1 MDKGGILF
9 EPCQGM
15 RPSNDVGIHQGT
27 QERSERLMYD
37 HMTCKGKGKSKGI
50 EVRAYWERWR
60 RQRQRNG
67 GGRGTSGGPGCG

>member
-37 HMTCKGKGKSKGI
+37 HMTCKGKSKGI